1 MSFVAKR
8 FTISAQS
15 QKIRNPPAP
24 QTIMKDYYRILG
36 VTTSS
41 SEEEIRKRYRKL
53 AMQYHPDRNPDD
65 PAAEEK
71 FKDVAEAYGVLTDP
85 VKLRRYQECR
95 ASGNPNDHGQGKD
108 FTYTQEDIL
117 RDLFKD
123 PHFQQL
129 FSGLLREFQRHG
141 FRYGST
147 FIKRSFFGG
156 KGGIFVGGIFFLGS
170 LAGPLLAEA
179 ARKKLGGKT
188 PLLTSVGKGV
198 GNLLGSARK
207 LLGTRQQHT
216 PSRNRSGLETTYSTP
231 LTAEEFRHGKTIEI
245 LVYGAQGE
253 QTLRVKIPP
262 GSRPGQKLRLAGKG
276 RNTPEG
282 RGDLYLHLVQKAG

>member
-1 MSFVAKR
+1 MDTV
-8 FTISAQS
+8 
-15 QKIRNPPAP
+15 QKETNPPASHI
-24 QTIMKDYYRILG
+24 TMKDYYRILG

-85 VKLRRYQECR
+85 VKLQRYQECR
-95 ASGNPNDHGQGKD
+95 ATGNPGDTGQGMD
-108 FTYTQEDIL
+108 FNYSQEDIL

-123 PHFQQL
+123 PQFQQL
-129 FSGLLREFQRHG
+129 FSGLLREFKRHG

-147 FIKRSFFGG
+147 FITRSFFGG
-156 KGGIFVGGIFFLGS
+156 KGGILVGGIFFLGS
-170 LAGPLLAEA
+170 LAGPFLIEA
-179 ARKKLGGKT
+179 AKKRLAGKT
-188 PLLTSVGKGV
+188 PILTSVGKGV
-198 GNLLGSARK
+198 GNLLGSARD
-207 LLGTRQQHT
+207 LLTTRQQGT
-216 PSRNRSGLETTYSTP
+216 PTRNQPDLDTTYSTP

-262 GSRPGQKLRLAGKG
+262 GSRPGQKLRLTGKG
-276 RNTPEG
+276 RTSPGG
-282 RGDLYLHLVQKAG
+282 RGDLFLHLVQKAG

>member
-1 MSFVAKR
+1 MDTV
-8 FTISAQS
+8 
-15 QKIRNPPAP
+15 QKETNPPASH
-24 QTIMKDYYRILG
+24 TTMKDYYRILG

-71 FKDVAEAYGVLTDP
+71 FKEVAEAYGVLTDP
-85 VKLRRYQECR
+85 EKLQRYQECR
-95 ASGNPNDHGQGKD
+95 TTGNPGDTGQGKD
-108 FTYTQEDIL
+108 FNYSQEDIL

-123 PHFQQL
+123 PQFQRL

-147 FIKRSFFGG
+147 FITRCFFGG
-156 KGGIFVGGIFFLGS
+156 KGGILVGGIFFLGS
-170 LAGPLLAEA
+170 LAGPFLIDA
-179 ARKKLGGKT
+179 AKKRLGGKT
-188 PLLTSVGKGV
+188 PLLSSVGKGV
-198 GNLLGSARK
+198 GNLLGSARD
-207 LLGTRQQHT
+207 LLTTRQQRT
-216 PSRNRSGLETTYSTP
+216 PTRSQPDLDTTYSTP
-231 LTAEEFRHGKTIEI
+231 LTAEEFRQGKTIEI

-262 GSRPGQKLRLAGKG
+262 GSRPGQKLRLVGKG
-276 RNTPEG
+276 RSSPGG
-282 RGDLYLHLVQKAG
+282 RGDLLLHLVPKAG